1 MFVELALSCLDDDGD
16 FEVKFLK
23 ISDKT
28 DLCFHS
34 HRENIASAKI
44 SEIVREV

>member
-1 MFVELALSCLDDDGD
+1 MFGELELSCLDDDRD

-28 DLCFHS
+28 DLCFHA
-34 HRENIASAKI
+34 HWENIASAKI
-44 SEIVREV
+44 SEIVCEL